1 MYQGSEGC
9 IKGVKH
15 VSRQRRMYQGSEC
28 CIKGVKYVSRQ

>member
-1 MYQGSEGC
+1 MYQGSEEC

-15 VSRQRRMYQGSEC
+15 VSRQRRMYQGSEG